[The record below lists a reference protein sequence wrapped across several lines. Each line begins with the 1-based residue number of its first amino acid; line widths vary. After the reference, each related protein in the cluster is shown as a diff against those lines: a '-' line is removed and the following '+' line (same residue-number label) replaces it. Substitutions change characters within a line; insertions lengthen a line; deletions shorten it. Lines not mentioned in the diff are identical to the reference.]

1 MTQFLV
7 EDLDLDIEFTLDIIY
22 DSNLYDKLQ
31 NADSELYI

>member
-7 EDLDLDIEFTLDIIY
+7 EDLDLDIEFTWDIIY

-31 NADSELYI
+31 NADRELYI